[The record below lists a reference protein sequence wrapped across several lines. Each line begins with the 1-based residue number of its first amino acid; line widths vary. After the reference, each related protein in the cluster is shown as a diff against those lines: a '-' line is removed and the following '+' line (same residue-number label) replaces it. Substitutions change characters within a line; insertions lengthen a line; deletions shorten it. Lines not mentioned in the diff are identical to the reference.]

1 MTRFNEIFSAISS
14 IALAGLP
21 LIAIAG
27 IVHLQVL
34 LPAAGI

>member
-1 MTRFNEIFSAISS
+1 MNRFNEVFSAVSS
-14 IALAGLP
+14 IALASLP

-27 IVHLQVL
+27 IAHLQAL